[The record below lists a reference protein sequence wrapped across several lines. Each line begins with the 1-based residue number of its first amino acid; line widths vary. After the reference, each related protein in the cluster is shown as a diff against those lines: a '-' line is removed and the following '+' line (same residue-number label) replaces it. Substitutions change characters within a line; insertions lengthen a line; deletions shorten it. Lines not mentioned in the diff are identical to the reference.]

1 MAPYH
6 VVLSANSDSL
16 PASYQWIKTDLKMYI
31 LCGEF
36 AGKKSKMLFKM
47 PRKKSAPVPVQHP
60 ADS

>member
-1 MAPYH
+1 ME
-6 VVLSANSDSL
+6 
-16 PASYQWIKTDLKMYI
+16 KTDLKMYI